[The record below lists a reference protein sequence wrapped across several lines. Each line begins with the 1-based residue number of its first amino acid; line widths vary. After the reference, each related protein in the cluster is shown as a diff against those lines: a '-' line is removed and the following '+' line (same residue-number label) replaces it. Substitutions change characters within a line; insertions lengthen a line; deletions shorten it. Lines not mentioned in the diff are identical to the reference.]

1 MATAAPDTPSVL
13 PEDAQLPLLPHPS
26 FSLIAVDCRLTQ
38 SGRRCPDRIFDG
50 LKVEKTSSFL
60 AIHRTTGGIVIRSL
74 DRAAAAFTR
83 ALFEPDGL
91 QSEPLPQH
99 LTLLAEHLALGCFK
113 DVSYAE
119 LISRLIELAE
129 AVPYA
134 LLALPLRV
142 AVATVFWSSG
152 QTKIADW
159 DATLQLFR
167 DDYQVPLVPPGIAAH
182 LALAVELSMPVL
194 LILGSGQRFAALVL
208 LGMTSVIE
216 IFVYPQAWPTHIQW
230 PRCSSFC

>member
-1 MATAAPDTPSVL
+1 M
-13 PEDAQLPLLPHPS
+13 
-26 FSLIAVDCRLTQ
+26 
-38 SGRRCPDRIFDG
+38 
-50 LKVEKTSSFL
+50 LK
-60 AIHRTTGGIVIRSL
+60 
-74 DRAAAAFTR
+74 
-83 ALFEPDGL
+83 
-91 QSEPLPQH
+91 
-99 LTLLAEHLALGCFK
+99 
-113 DVSYAE
+113 

-182 LALAVELSMPVL
+182 LALAVELSMPLL
-194 LILGSGQRFAALVL
+194 LILGLGTRFAALVL

-230 PRCSSFC
+230 AAMLLILLTRGGGALSLDAMMRRYCFPCNAGRVSFEL